1 MLLGD
6 RYRPLVST
14 RREFGL
20 GSFWKESRA
29 LHKSN
34 METYNTVC
42 LASKN
47 CWKNQVYVGTAKR
60 FIDMTATIRKIGLG
74 LKKGRPKKWQYLAIV
89 WVVSGEFLGFGAAE

>member
-47 CWKNQVYVGTAKR
+47 CWKNQVYVGTTKR

>member
-20 GSFWKESRA
+20 GIFWKGPRA

-47 CWKNQVYVGTAKR
+47 CLKNQVYVDAAKH
-60 FIDMTATIRKIGLG
+60 FIDMTATIRKIGLR
-74 LKKGRPKKWQYLAIV
+74 LKKIRSEKWQYLA
-89 WVVSGEFLGFGAAE
+89 VVSVVSADFPASRPIE